1 MVKKTILV
9 VEDEEDVQELIAFN
23 LTRHGYRVRS
33 ALTGTEALQAV
44 RDVLP
49 DLVILDLMLPELDG
63 LTVCKALKADATTR
77 DIPIIMVTAKVEDA
91 DIIVGL
97 EMGADDYLPKPFSPG
112 VLVSR
117 VRAQLRRKASYDNS
131 EQLGLSI
138 HELTIHPGRHEL
150 TADGKRIDLSY
161 TEFQI
166 LLCLV
171 QSPGW
176 VFSRYQLVNKVRG
189 DDVVVTD
196 RTIDVHVANLRKKLG
211 EYGQYI
217 ETVRGAGYRFRE

>member
-23 LTRHGYRVRS
+23 LTRHGYRVKR
-33 ALTGTEALQAV
+33 AMTGTEALQTV
-44 RDVLP
+44 RDTLP

-63 LTVCKALKADATTR
+63 LTVCKTLKTDATTR
-77 DIPIIMVTAKVEDA
+77 DIPIIMVTAKAEDA
-91 DIIVGL
+91 DMIVGL

-117 VRAQLRRKASYDNS
+117 VRAQLRRKTHYDNS
-131 EQLGLSI
+131 ERQGISI
-138 HELTIHPGRHEL
+138 HELVIHPGRHEL
-150 TADGKRIDLSY
+150 TVNGNRIDLSY

-176 VFSRYQLVNKVRG
+176 VHSRYQLVNKVRG
-189 DDVVVTD
+189 DEVIVTD

-211 EYGQYI
+211 EYGRYI